1 MRLCSS
7 ALICFFPRWSR
18 HPEIF
23 TPDFVL
29 ARVVSNW
36 DHSGMASLI
45 HDYYAAFNSGDREAL
60 LAMLADD
67 VVHEINEGSAETGK
81 HAFRSFLGRM
91 DRCYRETVEDLMVF
105 AGREPNRAAAE
116 FFIRGEYLAT
126 DDGLPEATGQ
136 KYHLRVGAF
145 FDLRDGRI
153 TRVTN
158 HYNLQ
163 AWLEMVG
170 A

>member
-1 MRLCSS
+1 MN
-7 ALICFFPRWSR
+7 P
-18 HPEIF
+18 
-23 TPDFVL
+23 
-29 ARVVSNW
+29 
-36 DHSGMASLI
+36 LI
-45 HDYYAAFNSGDREAL
+45 HEYYSVFNSGDREAL
-60 LAMLADD
+60 LALLDD
-67 VVHEINEGSAETGK
+67 AVIHEINEGGVEIGK
-81 HAFRSFLGRM
+81 DAFRVFLSRM
-91 DRCYRETVEDLMVF
+91 DRCYRETVEDLVVF
-105 AGREPNRAAAE
+105 SCEDPTKAAAE

-136 KYHLRVGAF
+136 TYHLRVGAF

-163 AWLEMVG
+163 SWLRMVG